1 MLGACNTCVSL
12 QSRDT
17 SSGATVDGLSLFVCL
32 CICFLFVCLF
42 VFVTL
47 FAFILLFIL
56 FYFFFSRILWMG
68 GMEVEALIRN
78 ILGFVRGAGHYNLCL
93 PE

>member
-56 FYFFFSRILWMG
+56 FYFFSLEFCGRGDG
-68 GMEVEALIRN
+68 GGSIN
-78 ILGFVRGAGHYNLCL
+78 
-93 PE
+93 